1 MKIQNYYLVMV
12 FSLSVTFLSFAQEKV
27 ITGQVV
33 DVNNLPLPGATV
45 LVKGTTNGTSTDF
58 DGKYSIRANQGET
71 LVFSYVGYVTQEIN
85 VGASSTINVIL
96 KEDASELDEV
106 LVVAYG
112 TTTKEA
118 FTGSASVIGSE
129 DLALRPATSP
139 IAAIEGKTTGV
150 QFIAANGAPGSSPSI
165 VIRGVG
171 TLNGSTDPLFIVDGV
186 QFEGALSLLNQDD
199 IESMTVLKDAA
210 STSLYGNRA
219 ANGVI
224 IITTKSG
231 KKGKLRVNARSQYGI
246 IDNAIP
252 DYNTV
257 SPGQYYELMWEGYKN
272 TLSGPNAAAE
282 ASATIYNRLGY
293 NPFNVPN
300 DQIVGTDGRLNP
312 NAEFIYQTT
321 DWRDVMERTGTRTN
335 HSFNVSGGGDNHSIF
350 FSTSYLAEDG
360 YVIES
365 KFDRVTT
372 RLNGDFQITDWLE
385 VGGNANF
392 VSSNSDGPSNTGQTS
407 IVNVFNWAI
416 DLGPLYPVYQLDAD
430 GNFVLDSSG
439 ERQFD
444 LGTGNLDFN
453 QLSRPYN
460 PDRHGIAELILNEDI
475 VRQNNYG
482 FRNYANI
489 QILDGLKVKL
499 DYSLQ
504 IQDYIEKNYE
514 NQIVGD
520 GAPGGRY
527 QEERSRRT
535 VENFNQI
542 ISYNKTFNDVHNFDV
557 TLGHESLSRDY
568 SELNGIANTQT
579 ATGISEFDN
588 FSAGD
593 NVGGFSRAYRLEG
606 YFARL
611 NYNFNNKYYLS
622 GSVRR
627 DGTSVFS
634 TDVRWGS
641 FYSVGAS
648 WRIDQEDFMESVSFV
663 NSLKLRGSYGEVG
676 NDNLWVDASANP
688 LVRNFFISQALYTIW
703 PNAGAPGIVWTST
716 GNTRLTWENQVSW
729 DVALE
734 FGLFNNAINGA
745 VEYFNKSTNGLLFNR
760 PIPLSEGLNEA
771 PENVGDMV
779 NSGLE
784 VSLNANIVNNS
795 NFRWNLGLQA
805 TTFKNEITKLLEPSD
820 FGTKR
825 WEEGRS
831 RYDYYIYH
839 YAGVDPGTGDALY
852 YMWEDGT
859 DELAGQRIPVL
870 NPNGTQATTNDWQEA
885 GEAFTGD
892 SSLPDVVGSVSNS
905 LSYKNVSLDF
915 LFVYGIGGKILDRG
929 YATLMHEG
937 EYGTDLHVDALNAWR
952 NPGDITNVPRLENG
966 DPNQSIRNSTRFL
979 TDASY
984 LALRNINLSYRFGDD
999 ISNKIGVNNL
1009 SLFVSAENLALFSK
1023 RKGLNP
1029 QYGLSGVQD
1038 GNDFN
1043 PGRVISAGVNV
1054 SF

>member
-1 MKIQNYYLVMV
+1 MKTK
-12 FSLSVTFLSFAQEKV
+12 FSGILTLLLAFVVQLSFAQEKTISGTV
-27 ITGQVV
+27 SDQSG
-33 DVNNLPLPGATV
+33 LPLPGTTV

-58 DGKYSIRANQGET
+58 DGNYSIKANQGAT
-71 LVFSYVGYVTQEIN
+71 LVYSFVGYTSQQVT
-85 VGASSTINVIL
+85 VGSSNTINVTM
-96 KEDASELDEV
+96 KEDAAALEEV
-106 LVVAYG
+106 VVVAYG

-118 FTGSASVIGSE
+118 FTGSASVISSD

-150 QFIAANGAPGSSPSI
+150 QFVAANGAPGSSPGI

-231 KKGKLRVNARSQYGI
+231 KKGALRVNARSQYGL

-252 DYNTV
+252 NYKTV
-257 SPGQYYELMWEGYKN
+257 NPKQYYELMWEGYKN

-300 DQIVGTDGRLNP
+300 DQIVDTNGNINP
-312 NAEFIYQTT
+312 NAQFIYQTT
-321 DWRDVMERTGTRTN
+321 DWRDFIERTGTRTN
-335 HSFNVSGGGDNHSIF
+335 HSFNVAGGGENHNIF
-350 FSTSYLAEDG
+350 FSTSYLGEDG

-372 RLNGDFQITDWLE
+372 RLNAEFQITDWLE

-392 VSSNSDGPSNTGQTS
+392 VTSKSDGPASTGTNS
-407 IVNVFNWAI
+407 IVNVFAWAR
-416 DLGPLYPVYQLDAD
+416 DLAPIYPVNQLDAN
-430 GNFVLDSSG
+430 GNFVLDPSG
-439 ERQFD
+439 QRQWDF
-444 LGTGNLDFN
+444 GTGNLDFN

-475 VRQNNYG
+475 VKQNNYG
-482 FRNYANI
+482 FRNFANM
-489 QILDGLKVKL
+489 QIIDGLKLKL

-504 IQDYIEKNYE
+504 VQDYIEKNYE
-514 NQIVGD
+514 NNIVGD

-542 ISYNKTFNDVHNFDV
+542 ITYNKSFNDVHNFDV
-557 TLGHESLSRDY
+557 TLGHENLARNY
-568 SELNGIANTQT
+568 SELNGIADTQT

-588 FSAGD
+588 FASGD
-593 NVGGFSRAYRLEG
+593 NVGGFSTDYRLEG

-611 NYNFNNKYYLS
+611 NYNFDNKYYLS
-622 GSVRR
+622 GSIRR

-634 TDVRWGS
+634 TDVRWGN
-641 FYSVGAS
+641 FYSFGAS
-648 WRIDQEDFMESVSFV
+648 WRIDQESFMENVSFI
-663 NSLKLRGSYGEVG
+663 NRLKLRGSYGEVG
-676 NDNLWVDASANP
+676 NDNLFVDASATTP
-688 LVRNFFISQALYTIW
+688 VRNFYISQALYTIH

-716 GNTRLTWENQVSW
+716 GNTLLTWENQVSW
-729 DVALE
+729 DLALE
-734 FGLFNNAINGA
+734 FGLFNNVIDGT
-745 VEYFNKSTNGLLFNR
+745 VEYFNKSTNGLLFNV

-771 PENVGDMV
+771 PANIGDMA
-779 NSGLE
+779 NSGFE
-784 VSLNANIVNNS
+784 VSLNANIVNNA
-795 NFRWNLGLQA
+795 NFKWNLGVQA
-805 TTFKNEITKLLEPSD
+805 TALTNEITKLSEPSD

-831 RYDYYIYH
+831 RYDFYIYH
-839 YAGVDPGTGDALY
+839 YAGVDAGNGDALY
-852 YMWEDGT
+852 YMWEDGI
-859 DELAGQRIPVL
+859 DELEGQRVPVL
-870 NPNGTQATTNDWQEA
+870 NANGTQATTNDFQEA
-885 GEAFTGD
+885 GEAFANE
-892 SSLPDVVGSVSNS
+892 SSLPDLIGSVSNS
-905 LSYKNVSLDF
+905 FTYKNVSLDF
-915 LFVYGIGGKILDRG
+915 LFVYGIGGKVLDRG

-937 EYGTDLHVDALNAWR
+937 DYGTNLHVDALNAWR
-952 NPGDITNVPRLENG
+952 APGDITNVPRLENG
-966 DPNQSIRNSTRFL
+966 NPNQTVQNSTRFL

-984 LALRNINLSYRFGDD
+984 LALRNVNISYNFNDK
-999 ISNKIGVNNL
+999 ISDKIGVSNL

-1023 RKGLNP
+1023 RKGMNP

-1038 GNDFN
+1038 GDDFN
-1043 PGRVISAGVNV
+1043 PGRVISIGANV

>member
-1 MKIQNYYLVMV
+1 MKKK
-12 FSLSVTFLSFAQEKV
+12 FSRLLMLLMALTVQLSFAQQKTISGTV
-27 ITGQVV
+27 TDKSG
-33 DVNNLPLPGATV
+33 LPLPGATV
-45 LVKGTTNGTSTDF
+45 LVKGTTSGVSTDF
-58 DGKYSIRANQGET
+58 DGEFSIQANQGST
-71 LVFSYVGYVTQEIN
+71 LVFSYVGYTTQEII
-85 VGASSTINVIL
+85 VGSSSTIDL
-96 KEDASELDEV
+96 ALEEDTQALEEV
-106 LVVAYG
+106 VVVAYG

-118 FTGSASVIGSE
+118 FTGSASVVDSE

-139 IAAIEGKTTGV
+139 IAAIEGKATGV

-171 TLNGSTDPLFIVDGV
+171 TLNGSTDPLYIVDGV
-186 QFEGALSLLNQDD
+186 QFEGALTLLNQDD

-231 KKGKLRVNARSQYGI
+231 KKGGLRVNVRSQYGL

-252 DYNTV
+252 DYETV
-257 SPGQYYELMWEGYKN
+257 NPGQYYELMWEGYKN
-272 TLSGPNAAAE
+272 TLSGTNAAAE

-312 NAEFIYQTT
+312 NAQFIYQTT
-321 DWRDVMERTGTRTN
+321 DWRDIMERTGTRTN
-335 HSFNVSGGGDNHSIF
+335 HSFNVAGGGENHSVF
-350 FSTSYLAEDG
+350 FSTSYLKEDG

-365 KFDRVTT
+365 NFDRVTT
-372 RLNGDFQITDWLE
+372 RLNGDFQVTDWLE
-385 VGGNANF
+385 VGGNVNF
-392 VSSNSDGPSNTGQTS
+392 VTSKSDGPSNTGLTS
-407 IVNVFNWAI
+407 IVNVFNWAL
-416 DLGPLYPVYQLDAD
+416 DLGPLYPVYQLDAN

-439 ERQFD
+439 DRQYD
-444 LGTGNLDFN
+444 LGTGNLDYN

-460 PDRHGIAELILNEDI
+460 PDRHGIAELVLNEDI
-475 VRQNNYG
+475 IKQNNYG
-482 FRNYANI
+482 FRNYANM
-489 QILDGLKVKL
+489 QIIEGLNFKL

-504 IQDYIEKNYE
+504 LQDYIEKNYE

-527 QEERSRRT
+527 QETRFRRT
-535 VENFNQI
+535 VENFNQLI
-542 ISYNKTFNDVHNFDV
+542 TYNKSFNDIHNFDV
-557 TLGHESLSRDY
+557 TLGHESLKRNY

-588 FSAGD
+588 FAAGD
-593 NVGGFSRAYRLEG
+593 DVGGYSTDYKLEG
-606 YFARL
+606 FFARL
-611 NYNFNNKYYLS
+611 NYNYNNKYYLS

-627 DGTSVFS
+627 DGSSVFS
-634 TDVRWGS
+634 SDVRWGN
-641 FYSVGAS
+641 FYSAGAS
-648 WRIDQEDFMESVSFV
+648 WRIDQEGFMDDISFV
-663 NSLKLRGSYGEVG
+663 NRLKLRGSYGEVG
-676 NDNLWVDASANP
+676 NDNLFIDASATTP
-688 LVRNFFISQALYTIW
+688 LRNFFISQALYTIH

-734 FGLFNNAINGA
+734 FGLFNNVIDGT

-760 PIPLSEGLNEA
+760 PIALSEGLNEA
-771 PENVGDMV
+771 PENVGDMS
-779 NSGLE
+779 NSGWE
-784 VSLNANIVNNS
+784 ISLNSNIINND
-795 NFRWNLGLQA
+795 NFKWNLGLQA
-805 TTFKNEITKLLEPSD
+805 TAFKNEITSLLEPAD

-839 YAGVDPGTGDALY
+839 YAGVDPGNGDALY

-859 DELAGQRIPVL
+859 GDLEGKRIPVL
-870 NPNGTQATTNDWQEA
+870 NANGTQATTNDWQEA

-892 SSLPDVVGSVSNS
+892 SSLPDLIGSVSNS
-905 LSYKNVSLDF
+905 FTYKNVSLDF

-937 EYGTDLHVDALNAWR
+937 EYGTDLHIDALDAWR
-952 NPGDITNVPRLENG
+952 NPGDITNIPRLENG
-966 DPNQSIRNSTRFL
+966 NPNQSIRNSTRFL

-984 LALRNINLSYRFGDD
+984 LALRNVNFSYSFKDGVTD
-999 ISNKIGVNNL
+999 KIGFDNL
-1009 SLFVSAENLALFSK
+1009 SLFVSAENLFLFSK

-1029 QYGLSGVQD
+1029 QYGISGVQD

-1043 PGRVISAGVNV
+1043 PGRVVSIGVNA